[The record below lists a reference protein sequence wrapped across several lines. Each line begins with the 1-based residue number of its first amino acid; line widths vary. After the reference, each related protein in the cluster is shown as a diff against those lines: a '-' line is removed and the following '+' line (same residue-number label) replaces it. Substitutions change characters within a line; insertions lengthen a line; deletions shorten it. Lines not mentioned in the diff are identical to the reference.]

1 MTPASRPARGRGGWQ
16 RDARGDDSRSRPPGS
31 RGAQRVRGGG
41 LRVPRDG
48 RRRNPPSG
56 QRPPPRRRRLG
67 RNRGRRA
74 PPSGG
79 SAALRLPAPPAGPAG
94 GSGGPGLSALRPV
107 PSLPVAGGGARCSAD
122 GQGDPTP
129 AVTPGR
135 RWQRDS
141 VKRVRKGSG
150 RERGTVGAVRPRAPR
165 CPRSLG
171 RRLPHSGFPRQKPAA
186 AGGRSVRGRRSAAAY
201 GGAARSPRHPAA
213 GRHPRVGRGRR
224 DSAGNG
230 RRGNRDRG
238 AAGRPR

>member
-1 MTPASRPARGRGGWQ
+1 MTAAH
-16 RDARGDDSRSRPPGS
+16 
-31 RGAQRVRGGG
+31 
-41 LRVPRDG
+41 G
-48 RRRNPPSG
+48 RR
-56 QRPPPRRRRLG
+56 
-67 RNRGRRA
+67 
-74 PPSGG
+74 
-79 SAALRLPAPPAGPAG
+79 GPA
-94 GSGGPGLSALRPV
+94 GLSALGAEGSASRATAVGGTLPAASGRPRAAAGSAAIADV
-107 PSLPVAGGGARCSAD
+107 GRPPAAAAPHCASRLRPPAPREEAEGPASRHFAPSPPCPLRAGVHVALPTVRR
-122 GQGDPTP
+122 DPTP
-129 AVTPGR
+129 AVTTGR

-165 CPRSLG
+165 CPRSPG

-224 DSAGNG
+224 DSAGNS